1 MLEMT
6 EWPGAAHPGL
16 HSLLCASTRTSRHL
30 QGTLLPSLTLL
41 RVEPSP
47 ALRALPLILQ
57 LASDVAVCLVPPH
70 CWDTRPTCC
79 CCTTDSRA
87 PEPVPSRHFTVGT
100 CCTPSS
106 PFSLFSPLPVFQ
118 PDGAPLLF
126 QQRLVSKIS
135 DTLST
140 LQSTALCKSFC
151 FVSEELGVLRPIAA
165 AGEASEEERGKE
177 VREEEAD
184 HNLPPPPDQT
194 KHTKTTTNSSL
205 SAFSRISP
213 DQRFFST
220 KTHHLSIKVICTSPP
235 APNSN
240 RTKVLF
246 LAHCRPSFPQSH
258 FLPSTSKLNF
268 KRHVDLL
275 EIDNKTAADSLRL
288 CETLSSVLT
297 TAGSSISPLSA
308 TLISGF
314 ESQPVSHLIS
324 VPISLRS

>member
-16 HSLLCASTRTSRHL
+16 HSLLCASTRTSRHP

-100 CCTPSS
+100 CCCTPSS

-184 HNLPPPPDQT
+184 HNFPPARPDQT
-194 KHTKTTTNSSL
+194 HQNHHQFKPLRLLAH
-205 SAFSRISP
+205 FSRP
-213 DQRFFST
+213 T
-220 KTHHLSIKVICTSPP
+220 
-235 APNSN
+235 
-240 RTKVLF
+240 F
-246 LAHCRPSFPQSH
+246 L
-258 FLPSTSKLNF
+258 LN
-268 KRHVDLL
+268 
-275 EIDNKTAADSLRL
+275 
-288 CETLSSVLT
+288 
-297 TAGSSISPLSA
+297 
-308 TLISGF
+308 
-314 ESQPVSHLIS
+314 
-324 VPISLRS
+324 